1 MCVCLYGLS
10 SLPLLSD
17 LPSDWS
23 ALHLLGFCG
32 LSVPLISKT
41 ETRSELTGDMRNLLT
56 TQDQNFYRELILKEA
71 YTRLAWKMK
80 YSKEYPTTF
89 TSRRSKSIGLFN
101 PPSASKLT
109 LPPVVQTQEKQ
120 REAPAI
126 VRRSLSEAPLMRP
139 VSPLTKAPLY
149 QGFSHEGKGRQQY
162 LRKRAQKGPEEKFD
176 YPILSSWDYGWRL
189 GEESGNL

>member
-1 MCVCLYGLS
+1 
-10 SLPLLSD
+10 
-17 LPSDWS
+17 
-23 ALHLLGFCG
+23 
-32 LSVPLISKT
+32 
-41 ETRSELTGDMRNLLT
+41 MRNLLT

-80 YSKEYPTTF
+80 QSKEYPTTF

-120 REAPAI
+120 SEAPAI

-139 VSPLTKAPLY
+139 VSPQTRAALF
-149 QGFSHEGKGRQQY
+149 QGFSHEGKGRHQY

-189 GEESGNL
+189 GDYAIDCKTPASGRSGIVRNTFYARNGIFNIPTATDQLG